1 MKNQEN
7 RLFTSELLET
17 LASYPLYSQEQKK
30 IGDLFAVALFRIGS
44 IRWYVLEGNTE
55 GDRFTFFTLVCGLA
69 DGPELGYTDAE
80 ELAEIAVDA
89 SRYGMRGVLLQ
100 VEQVEDFPPPADWL
114 TSTTRT
120 LKGIATDSRPTRKRR
135 KQPDFNTLQTH
146 TIFNTL
152 QNRLELWTTEKNT
165 PTCFVSVARS

>member
-7 RLFTSELLET
+7 RLLTSELLET

-80 ELAEIAVDA
+80 ELADIAVDA
-89 SRYGMRGVLLQ
+89 SCYGMRGVLLQ
-100 VEQVEDFPPPADWL
+100 VEQVEDFPPCRLAD
-114 TSTTRT
+114 
-120 LKGIATDSRPTRKRR
+120 INDEDVKRYCDR
-135 KQPDFNTLQTH
+135 FTPDEEAEEAA
-146 TIFNTL
+146 
-152 QNRLELWTTEKNT
+152 RL
-165 PTCFVSVARS
+165 